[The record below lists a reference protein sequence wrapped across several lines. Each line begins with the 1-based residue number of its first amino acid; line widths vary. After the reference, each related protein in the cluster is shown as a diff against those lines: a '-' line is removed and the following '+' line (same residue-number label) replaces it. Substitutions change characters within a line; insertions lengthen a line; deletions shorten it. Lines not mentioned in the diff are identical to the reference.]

1 MRTIC
6 WRARL
11 SSWAPRL
18 NSSSSSCSWLTYSTR
33 TSKTNLPR
41 VHCWEPQRVRFQI
54 VNSAHMDNLASSE
67 LTKPHPLSPKL
78 VDWALSTKPNQL
90 FLTRPC
96 LTCSTRCRSC
106 LKPSQ
111 RSLPLP
117 QQENLSLC
125 PSKYLVR
132 SHSLRHHW
140 ACKFSPW
147 WRGQT
152 HQNLKIRQVPFLP
165 FRTNWLP
172 SLKQPRS
179 RLRNLRRAR
188 SRRVE
193 RRKTCESHQAACRRF
208 LRRQCSLLSKE
219 KQLSRSRKHKLWQV
233 EDLFKSCLIITIKLI
248 KLARAAEA
256 PLISFPWWASSL
268 AALPHLTAP
277 GSRVKRRLSRS
288 LSRKSK
294 QRHHH
299 RRCLPST
306 ESRYQLPPSQLTI
319 STRSSSV
326 GKEQQPAVPTNPF
339 SNLSCWLSEWMRRSE
354 SSLGWIRPLFTV

>member
-1 MRTIC
+1 
-6 WRARL
+6 
-11 SSWAPRL
+11 
-18 NSSSSSCSWLTYSTR
+18 
-33 TSKTNLPR
+33 
-41 VHCWEPQRVRFQI
+41 
-54 VNSAHMDNLASSE
+54 MDNLASLECS
-67 LTKPHPLSPKL
+67 KPHPLSRKW
-78 VDWALSTKPNQL
+78 VEWALSTKPNQL
-90 FLTRPC
+90 FLTRHC
-96 LTCSTRCRSC
+96 LICSTRCKSC
-106 LKPSQ
+106 SKPSQ
-111 RSLPLP
+111 RSLLPLL

-147 WRGQT
+147 WQGQT
-152 HQNLKIRQVPFLP
+152 HQKLKIRP
-165 FRTNWLP
+165 FRNNWLA
-172 SLKQPRS
+172 SLNQCRS

-193 RRKTCESHQAACRRF
+193 QRKTCESHQAACRRF

-219 KQLSRSRKHKLWQV
+219 NQQLSRSRKHKLWQV
-233 EDLFKSCLIITIKLI
+233 EDLLKSCLIITIKLI

-306 ESRYQLPPSQLTI
+306 ESRY
-319 STRSSSV
+319 
-326 GKEQQPAVPTNPF
+326 
-339 SNLSCWLSEWMRRSE
+339 
-354 SSLGWIRPLFTV
+354 